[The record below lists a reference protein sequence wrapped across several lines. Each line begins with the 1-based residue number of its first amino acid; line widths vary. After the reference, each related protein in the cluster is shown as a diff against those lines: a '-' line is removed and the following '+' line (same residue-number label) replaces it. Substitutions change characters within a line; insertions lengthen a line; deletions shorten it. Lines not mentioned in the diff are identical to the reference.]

1 MLNINNMIRNNSN
14 STSRRTRSNFFNVNK
29 HYSSSTSTSNNNNHP
44 KQISRQE
51 VQNIVASCLYLAAK

>member
-14 STSRRTRSNFFNVNK
+14 STNRRTRSNFSAVNK
-29 HYSSSTSTSNNNNHP
+29 HSSSSTSNYNNHP